1 MIIPYLS
8 FRGNCEEAIA
18 LYCRVLGGKIE
29 YLSRYTEATGG
40 KAFNGK
46 VLHVEATV
54 AGSVIAASDNRKAVE
69 DVAAIR
75 LMIHCAT
82 SAEADR
88 ILDALGAGGEVLQRL
103 MPHPPPDDGGMGGL
117 VRDKFGYMWILTSP
131 NDRK

>member
-82 SAEADR
+82 STEADR
-88 ILDALGAGGEVLQRL
+88 ILDALGAEGEVLQRL

>member
-8 FRGNCEEAIA
+8 FRGDCEEAIA
-18 LYCRVLGGKIE
+18 LYCRVLGGKID

-40 KAFNGK
+40 SAFAGK
-46 VLHVEATV
+46 VMHVEATIGSWSIG
-54 AGSVIAASDNRKAVE
+54 AGDRLEPVE
-69 DVAAIR
+69 HTDAIR

-88 ILDALGAGGEVLQRL
+88 ILDALGAEGEVLQRL

-117 VRDKFGYMWILTSP
+117 VRDKFSYMWILTSP